1 MTDQAHRVYAPPA
14 SMNDAHVAGMPAYEA
29 LVAEAEADNAGYWA
43 RLARELIS
51 WKTPFTQTLD
61 DSNAPFFKWFADG
74 TLNASYNCLDRNVER
89 GLGGKTAIIFE
100 ADDGAVT
107 RITYAE
113 LHRAKALLGL
123 AMAELDFAGVA
134 VNYDMEAGIMIEVPS
149 AVQVADQ
156 LAEIADFFSIGTNDL
171 TQYLMAADRGNP
183 KVADLANALQ
193 PAVLRAIKQ
202 TVDVGHAHGIW
213 VGMCGELAGNPLAT
227 PVLVG
232 LGLDELSMSAPAIPQ
247 VKQVIRQLD
256 TRLARQIADTV
267 LKLDSADRI
276 TYYLNN
282 QVARDHLP
290 Q

>member
-1 MTDQAHRVYAPPA
+1 
-14 SMNDAHVAGMPAYEA
+14 
-29 LVAEAEADNAGYWA
+29 
-43 RLARELIS
+43 
-51 WKTPFTQTLD
+51 
-61 DSNAPFFKWFADG
+61 
-74 TLNASYNCLDRNVER
+74 
-89 GLGGKTAIIFE
+89 
-100 ADDGAVT
+100 
-107 RITYAE
+107 
-113 LHRAKALLGL
+113 
-123 AMAELDFAGVA
+123 
-134 VNYDMEAGIMIEVPS
+134 
-149 AVQVADQ
+149 
-156 LAEIADFFSIGTNDL
+156 
-171 TQYLMAADRGNP
+171 
-183 KVADLANALQ
+183 VADLANALQ

-256 TRLARQIADTV
+256 TRKAREIADTV